1 MEFRSVVEKRAS
13 VRQFTGDPVSADDLR
28 EMVRL
33 AGLSPSVNNSQPWQ
47 FIAITNKDV
56 LRRMADAVHAKIG
69 QMLPDK
75 KDEAA
80 ARAKNQVDFF
90 STFFADAPAVV
101 AVAMCPYEAIV
112 DRVIAGTQL
121 THEEMNAVR
130 GHPDIQSIGAAV
142 QTLILA
148 AVDMGYGTCWLS
160 GPLIARQEIEQCL
173 GIQGNWQLA
182 AMVALGRPAGSVS
195 QRPKKAVDEIL
206 RIVD

>member
-1 MEFRSVVEKRAS
+1 MEFRAVIEKRAS
-13 VRQFTGDPVSADDLR
+13 VRQFAGDPVSADDLR

-47 FIAITNKDV
+47 FIAITNRDV

-75 KDEAA
+75 NDEAA
-80 ARAKNQVDFF
+80 ARAKTQVDFF

-101 AVAMCPYEAIV
+101 AVATCPYEAVV
-112 DRVIAGTQL
+112 DKAIAGTQL
-121 THEEMNAVR
+121 THEEMNAAR
-130 GHPDIQSIGAAV
+130 GHPDIQSIGAAI

-148 AVDMGYGTCWLS
+148 AVDMGYGACWLS
-160 GPLIARQEIEQCL
+160 GPLVARREIEQCL
-173 GIQGNWQLA
+173 EVRGDWHLA

-195 QRPKKAVDEIL
+195 QRPKKTVDEIL